1 VPKGGHKARP
11 YRRIQETPTAS
22 IDPEHL
28 TIPGTTMG
36 TVAYMSPELQ
46 CVTLWHQA
54 QLNQIWGIP
63 SPDGRHLT
71 MYGISA
77 DANLSMMDNF

>member
-1 VPKGGHKARP
+1 
-11 YRRIQETPTAS
+11 
-22 IDPEHL
+22 
-28 TIPGTTMG
+28 MG

-46 CVTLWHQA
+46 CATLWHQA
-54 QLNQIWGIP
+54 QPNQIWGIP

-77 DANLSMMDNF
+77 DANVSMMDNF